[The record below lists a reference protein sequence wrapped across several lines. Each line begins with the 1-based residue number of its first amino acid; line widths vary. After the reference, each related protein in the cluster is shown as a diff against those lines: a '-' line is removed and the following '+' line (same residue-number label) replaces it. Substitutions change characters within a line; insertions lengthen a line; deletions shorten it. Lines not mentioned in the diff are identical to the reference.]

1 MSSSKKYIA
10 KIRADLDDYHEYK
23 LASTE
28 DLVKAAL
35 AFRKHAVALEE
46 HFNSIF
52 QYEYFADL
60 LGLPSEQQL
69 SEQVG
74 NLRLADKYA
83 ESTKSHENLAKNAA
97 HEKGGKRTR
106 RLVPATPTN

>member
-1 MSSSKKYIA
+1 M
-10 KIRADLDDYHEYK
+10 
-23 LASTE
+23 
-28 DLVKAAL
+28 KAAL
-35 AFRKHAVALEE
+35 AFRKHAAALEE

-83 ESTKSHENLAKNAA
+83 ESIKSHENLAKNAA